1 MWATRA
7 VTAVPAVPELST
19 PMSMSGKMANRLRAV
34 VEAELPPALP
44 ESPEVIMR
52 AHRPLPPVPV
62 NGTRPGTTAL
72 GLALR
77 PSLSVHVLPSGLPT
91 PPIDSPTWT
100 ADSPKSWT
108 SNSINSD
115 SPKSWTQDVTKPIHA
130 QPLPPLPPCKARSL
144 GRKLPATLTESL
156 ELLVR
161 VQEHCHKLGGA
172 PTSSLGAVPEEP
184 LSTSPPRNRRDSHPG
199 PPPAIRRLVEPAY
212 ASCINLQAVPEGATV
227 PTSLHPSR
235 PPRRVTAPAQLQRT
249 RSASSDSSSSGDWP
263 ETPPTSV
270 YAGHSAGAESVPVFS
285 SLPEDMRR
293 RPPMRSVVA
302 LDQYPLSSATLAYAA
317 ELELLDEAGR
327 SLRFG
332 DVLSSKRTLVVF
344 VRHWLS
350 PSCAAY
356 LRELIA
362 ALSPAVLARAHAR
375 VVFVGHG
382 AANLISGFR
391 QHLQCPF
398 TVYTDPTRRLH
409 DVLGLVPKG
418 SKGFHFGRAKD
429 LFMGAARIGLRSGN
443 RAQMGG
449 LFVFD
454 GQDIG
459 FAHRMRGDGDHAP
472 LAKVL
477 EAVSLRPAPLPPV
490 AGSKAPL
497 GHRSSVYIS
506 RPGPSN
512 QPRGAQSC
520 TALIDPPQRLVFP
533 LPPSSQNSQET
544 RKRRLSA
551 QRDAVAVV
559 YPDDIARVSCEMRG
573 LRV

>member
-1 MWATRA
+1 MWATRSIP
-7 VTAVPAVPELST
+7 AVPAFPEL
-19 PMSMSGKMANRLRAV
+19 PMNMNMSGKMAHRLRAV

-52 AHRPLPPVPV
+52 ANRPLPHVPL
-62 NGTRPGTTAL
+62 NGTRPGTAL
-72 GLALR
+72 GLALG
-77 PSLSVHVLPSGLPT
+77 PSLSVHVPSGLPT

-100 ADSPKSWT
+100 ADSPKSWA
-108 SNSINSD
+108 SNSIYSD
-115 SPKSWTQDVTKPIHA
+115 SPKSWTQDVTRPIHA

-144 GRKLPATLTESL
+144 GRKLPPTLTESL

-161 VQEHCHKLGGA
+161 VQEHCHKLGGG
-172 PTSSLGAVPEEP
+172 PSSLGAVPEEP
-184 LSTSPPRNRRDSHPG
+184 LSTSPRRSRRDSHPG

-212 ASCINLQAVPEGATV
+212 ASCLNLQAVPEGAAA
-227 PTSLHPSR
+227 PTSSRLSR

-263 ETPPTSV
+263 ETPRTSV
-270 YAGHSAGAESVPVFS
+270 YAGHGAGAESVPVFS
-285 SLPEDMRR
+285 SLPEDMR

-327 SLRFG
+327 PLRFG

-382 AANLISGFR
+382 AANLISGYR

-418 SKGFHFGRAKD
+418 SKGFHLGRAKD

-472 LAKVL
+472 VPKVL
-477 EAVSLRPAPLPPV
+477 EAVSLRPAPLPPM
-490 AGSKAPL
+490 AGSKAPRS
-497 GHRSSVYIS
+497 HRSSVYIS
-506 RPGPSN
+506 RPGHSN
-512 QPRGAQSC
+512 QPHGAQSC

-533 LPPSSQNSQET
+533 LPPSSQNRQET
-544 RKRRLSA
+544 RKRRVST